1 MFREELDR
9 IDSVPMLPAM
19 VSRVLGMMD
28 DPNVTA
34 YQLADVVSKDQSLV
48 TSILR
53 IVNSSYYGFHWRISS
68 ISQAVVLLGF
78 RTIRNLVLATSVIN
92 TFGAQS
98 EESLFDRRVHWKHS
112 IACATGAALLART
125 WRCCSP
131 EDAFLAGLVHD
142 VGRVI
147 MDQLAP
153 QEFATALKRARDG
166 QMTLFEAE
174 QEVFHI
180 THAEIGRHI
189 ALKWSFP
196 DQVAAAIAYHH
207 APAGAKKWTHLS
219 AVVHTAD
226 MMARSANLAVG
237 PWPPVY
243 EAGALD
249 ALGQAEEG
257 IEALTQAF
265 AEEFEKSN
273 FMDELVA

>member
-34 YQLADVVSKDQSLV
+34 YRLADVVSKDQSLV
-48 TSILR
+48 SSILR

-68 ISQAVVLLGF
+68 VSQAVVLLGF

-98 EESLFDRRVHWKHS
+98 QHSAFDRRLHWKHS

-125 WRCCSP
+125 WRCCDV
-131 EDAFLAGLVHD
+131 EDAFLSGLVHD

-153 QEFATALKRARDG
+153 EEFAAALRLAREENL
-166 QMTLFEAE
+166 TLFEAE
-174 QEVFHI
+174 RQIFDI

-196 DQVAAAIAYHH
+196 EPVANAIAHHH
-207 APAGAKKWTHLS
+207 ASPGPASWTKLS

-226 MMARSANLAVG
+226 MMTRSAGLALGAWG
-237 PWPPVY
+237 PRFEP
-243 EAGALD
+243 EALSV
-249 ALGQAEEG
+249 LGQAEEAADG
-257 IEALTQAF
+257 LTDAF
-265 AEEFEKSN
+265 VNEFEKSN